1 MSSVQSEYAS
11 YPGGLSAD
19 LTPVIDYLSGIL
31 ISPLDGTFVQAF
43 QAAGASSPGEGLG
56 RFRSVRMRLRAL
68 WKRRISSLRIVP
80 GGRGRQS
87 VIERPDCHAGLR
99 CTGHRRPVR
108 GPGAEPV
115 AAAGGR
121 DCGHA
126 AGDPQTRAG
135 FRVVASIVSP
145 LLRVFVASVPCGVG
159 WSDRRSRMRPLKGI
173 HRVQNGLHYGF
184 VAYGRVDHQVKELA
198 RRPFHSEVLLD
209 KGGAFTVNRPGK
221 FNRLLL
227 GLSPLL
233 EATDLPFK
241 GRIKENVKH
250 AG

>member
-108 GPGAEPV
+108 GPGAGLRPRCWRPANARGIQSGGVNCLAAVESFRGVRPV
-115 AAAGGR
+115 RGWMVRPAQP
-121 DCGHA
+121 D
-126 AGDPQTRAG
+126 
-135 FRVVASIVSP
+135 ASFERHSSRSEWSA
-145 LLRVFVASVPCGVG
+145 LRV
-159 WSDRRSRMRPLKGI
+159 RRLWPS
-173 HRVQNGLHYGF
+173 
-184 VAYGRVDHQVKELA
+184 
-198 RRPFHSEVLLD
+198 
-209 KGGAFTVNRPGK
+209 
-221 FNRLLL
+221 
-227 GLSPLL
+227 
-233 EATDLPFK
+233 
-241 GRIKENVKH
+241 
-250 AG
+250 

>member
-1 MSSVQSEYAS
+1 VRVVPAKGWGVSDPYGCASGRYGSGEYHHYVSCQVDADGNPSSSDLIATLASDVRVTGAPSE
-11 YPGGLSAD
+11 
-19 LTPVIDYLSGIL
+19 
-31 ISPLDGTFVQAF
+31 
-43 QAAGASSPGEGLG
+43 
-56 RFRSVRMRLRAL
+56 
-68 WKRRISSLRIVP
+68 VP
-80 GGRGRQS
+80 
-87 VIERPDCHAGLR
+87 
-99 CTGHRRPVR
+99 
-108 GPGAEPV
+108 
-115 AAAGGR
+115 GR